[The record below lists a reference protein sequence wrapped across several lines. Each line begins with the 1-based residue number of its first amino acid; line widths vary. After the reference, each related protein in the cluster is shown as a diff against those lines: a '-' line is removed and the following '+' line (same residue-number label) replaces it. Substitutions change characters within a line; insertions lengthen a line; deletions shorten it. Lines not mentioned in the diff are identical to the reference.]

1 MKAMEN
7 SIARIKGMI
16 GPKSVSPEV
25 RRAFIK
31 QLEENTAD
39 PAVAT
44 SVSVG
49 LELALEILTEETQ
62 HARQRGEIR

>member
-1 MKAMEN
+1 
-7 SIARIKGMI
+7 MI
-16 GPKSVSPEV
+16 GPKSISPEV

>member
-7 SIARIKGMI
+7 SIARIRGMI
-16 GPKSVSPEV
+16 GQKSITPEV

-31 QLEENTAD
+31 QLEANTAD
-39 PAVAT
+39 PAVVA

-49 LELALEILTEETQ
+49 LELALDILSEEIQ